1 MPTIHKAA
9 LNCTAYAVHAVQF
22 LWSEVQWPAS
32 AEIASYETIV
42 KDERDK
48 IVIRQVQCVDP
59 QEDHTF
65 LWSLS
70 P

>member
-1 MPTIHKAA
+1 M
-9 LNCTAYAVHAVQF
+9 HAVQF
-22 LWSEVQWPAS
+22 LCSEIQWPAS
-32 AEIASYETIV
+32 AEIASYETTV

-48 IVIRQVQCVDP
+48 IVSRQVQCVDP

-65 LWSLS
+65 LSQIS